1 MKNLLLATF
10 GFLII
15 FNSNL
20 FAAESSGVKTK
31 RFKTAFDKNSD
42 GVISEAEFISTR
54 EKWGKS
60 KEESVKFFRFHDKN
74 KDGSITLDEFLGKK

>member
-20 FAAESSGVKTK
+20 FAAESSEVKTK

-42 GVISEAEFISTR
+42 GVISEAEFIATR

-60 KEESVKFFRFHDKN
+60 KKESVKFFRFHDKN